1 MAWIDFIEQN
11 AKRFNEKLALS
22 DAVTGRDLSY
32 QELNNIVN
40 LYAQSFYKQGV
51 RTGDRVAFLATN
63 RLEHILYLLACAKIG
78 AIFVPLNFRL
88 SVGELEVILN
98 KVEAKIFIANMFVS
112 ELSRFNPI
120 HLDEFSIEDEV
131 LENFDT
137 LPNEISDENPVLMLF
152 TSGSTGEPKGA
163 LFSSRM
169 IYTNQVETT
178 SAWEI
183 TESDSTVVETPFFHT
198 GGINVLLLPLLL
210 VGGHAYLAPKF
221 EVDSAFDY
229 FEKKHITIYFG
240 VPTMFQLLLE
250 HPRFKTCDFS
260 SLRFFLSGGAACP
273 VSVITAFSECGVG
286 IKQGFGLT
294 EVGPNCFDLPEEFGI
309 SKKGS
314 IGRPMKHSDVLVMN
328 ESGVVTTAHTP
339 GELLIRGPH
348 VFSGYFKDENKYHD
362 SLFEGYF
369 KTGDLVQFDE
379 EGFFYVVGRI
389 KDMYI
394 SGGENVYPGEVEKQI
409 LTHPFVREAVV
420 VSKKDERWGEV
431 GVAFVRANSPVS
443 KDEMRNFL
451 SDKLSRYK
459 HPHEV
464 VCLEE
469 FPLLANGKIN
479 RQELKKLAC
488 TNMA

>member
-1 MAWIDFIEQN
+1 MAWIDFLEKN
-11 AKRFNEKLALS
+11 AKIFNEKLALS

-32 QELNNIVN
+32 YELNNIVN
-40 LYAQSFYKQGV
+40 SCAHAFYESGV
-51 RTGDRVAFLATN
+51 RTGDRVALLATN
-63 RLEHILYLLACAKIG
+63 RLEHILYLLACAKVG

-98 KVEAKIFIANMFVS
+98 KVEAKLFIANMFVS
-112 ELSRFNPI
+112 ELFRFNPI
-120 HLDEFSIEDEV
+120 HLDDFKIENKLAITSPFLSIE
-131 LENFDT
+131 L
-137 LPNEISDENPVLMLF
+137 SDENPVLMLF
-152 TSGSTGEPKGA
+152 TSGSTGEPKGV

-169 IYTNQVETT
+169 IYTNQVATT
-178 SAWEI
+178 STWAI
-183 TESDSTVVETPFFHT
+183 TDSDSTVVETPFFHT

-210 VGGHAYLAPKF
+210 VGGHAFLAPKF
-221 EVDSAFDY
+221 EVESAFDY
-229 FEKKHITIYFG
+229 FEHKHISIYFG

-294 EVGPNCFDLPEEFGI
+294 EVGPNCFNLPEEYGI

-314 IGRPMKHSDVLVMN
+314 IGRPMKHSHVLVMN
-328 ESGVVTTAHTP
+328 DDGVVTTAHTP
-339 GELLIRGPH
+339 GELLISGPH
-348 VFSGYFKDENKYHD
+348 VFSGYFKDEMKYQE
-362 SLFEGYF
+362 SLFDGYF

-379 EGFFYVVGRI
+379 DGFFYVVGRI

-431 GVAFVRANSPVS
+431 GVAFVRANTSVS

-479 RQELKKLAC
+479 RQELKKMASANLA
-488 TNMA
+488 